1 MHCLVLYLRHGER
14 EGQHTV
20 SATEMVSPR
29 DLRRSAT
36 SLIRGRREAG
46 GNSCVISLKENE
58 IVDETG

>member
-1 MHCLVLYLRHGER
+1 MMPPAA
-14 EGQHTV
+14 V

-36 SLIRGRREAG
+36 SLIRGRRETG